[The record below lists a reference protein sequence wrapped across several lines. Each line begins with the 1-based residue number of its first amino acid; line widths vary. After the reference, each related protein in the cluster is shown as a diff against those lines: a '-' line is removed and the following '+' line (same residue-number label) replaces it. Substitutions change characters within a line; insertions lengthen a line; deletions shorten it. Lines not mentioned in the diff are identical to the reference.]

1 MSENSKNKLVRHYS
15 PDPLQELLMMCR
27 YARDDMETAYYR
39 LLRFLR
45 ELETWNFYEQ
55 PGFENLPAEI
65 DSFKQAM
72 EHNNELIDRI
82 LKRLREIND
91 AMIAAEKECGA
102 FSYLLDPATDGG
114 NGADLKTTLGD
125 IDQLLM
131 LLNGDSSPNGE

>member
-1 MSENSKNKLVRHYS
+1 MSENSQNKLVRHYS

-39 LLRFLR
+39 QRRFLG
-45 ELETWNFYEQ
+45 ELESWHFYEQ

-82 LKRLREIND
+82 YKRLREIND

-102 FSYLLDPATDGG
+102 FSSLLEPATDGD
-114 NGADLKTTLGD
+114 NASDLKAAMGD

-131 LLNGDSSPNGE
+131 LLNSDSTPNGK

>member
-1 MSENSKNKLVRHYS
+1 MSENAHNKLVRHYS

-39 LLRFLR
+39 QRRFLG
-45 ELETWNFYEQ
+45 ELESWRFYEQ

-82 LKRLREIND
+82 YKRLREIND

-102 FSYLLDPATDGG
+102 FSSLLEPATDGD
-114 NGADLKTTLGD
+114 NASDLKAAMGD

-131 LLNGDSSPNGE
+131 LLNSDSTPNGK

>member
-1 MSENSKNKLVRHYS
+1 MSENAHNKLVRHYS

-39 LLRFLR
+39 QRRFLG
-45 ELETWNFYEQ
+45 ELESWRFYEQ

-82 LKRLREIND
+82 YKRLREIND

-102 FSYLLDPATDGG
+102 FSSLLETATDGD
-114 NGADLKTTLGD
+114 NASDLKAAMGD

-131 LLNGDSSPNGE
+131 LLNSDSTPNGK